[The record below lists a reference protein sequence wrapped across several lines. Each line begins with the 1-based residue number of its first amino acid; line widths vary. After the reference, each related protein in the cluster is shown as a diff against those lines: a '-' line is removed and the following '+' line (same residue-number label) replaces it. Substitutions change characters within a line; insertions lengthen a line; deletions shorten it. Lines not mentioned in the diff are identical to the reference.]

1 MEEVTSSSQEQIF
14 YKIGAFW
21 KARAKGVGKLLSEK
35 KICLFVESENTGKC

>member
-35 KICLFVESENTGKC
+35 KNLLICGIREYR